1 MILYLLRSMISP
13 LFLIMKISN
22 GKPAVYCIPNYR
34 YIIYAVCIVHTL
46 TSMVVTC
53 SDEVTYTRTIS
64 AVVAVLTGC
73 QPKGLQC
80 NIGRTFCNICD
91 KRAIDN
97 SLHVLLKCDA
107 LNVLREACMN
117 SILQSMPDNMKTSYS
132 QLTDAVR
139 PELRPGYC

>member
-1 MILYLLRSMISP
+1 
-13 LFLIMKISN
+13 
-22 GKPAVYCIPNYR
+22 
-34 YIIYAVCIVHTL
+34 
-46 TSMVVTC
+46 MVVTC
-53 SDEVTYTRTIS
+53 SDEVTYTRRIS

-132 QLTDAVR
+132 RLTDAEKIVFMLSGLNCNR
-139 PELRPGYC
+139 VIAE